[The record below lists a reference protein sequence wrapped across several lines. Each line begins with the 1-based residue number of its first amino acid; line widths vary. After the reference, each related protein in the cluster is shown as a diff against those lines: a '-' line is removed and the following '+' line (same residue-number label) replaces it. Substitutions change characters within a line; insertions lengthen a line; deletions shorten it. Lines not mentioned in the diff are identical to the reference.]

1 VQKKKKN
8 TNKINKDQF
17 ELVLELNSES
27 IINRLLDPE
36 GDPFAYIPAATEKRS
51 KINERSKTK
60 RNNLTLTKLKKQ
72 K

>member
-1 VQKKKKN
+1 MQKKKKN
-8 TNKINKDQF
+8 TNKIYKDHF

-36 GDPFAYIPAATEKRS
+36 GDPYVCIPVTKEKRS
-51 KINERSKTK
+51 KIIKRSKTK
-60 RNNLTLTKLKKQ
+60 GNNLTLTKLKKQ